1 MGDRR
6 VADRRAPEEG
16 VFKIETKKLI
26 IYCIVGVILL
36 TSIISNII
44 LGILANKYKKEYDN
58 IMNIDNE
65 TLDYSEVNTSDGE
78 NENAENTCIFSID
91 GDVNQLKPGESAEFE
106 LKASD
111 ISAGSGIIMFES
123 LLEYDSDKL
132 ECEIVTDDEGEWSKT
147 ALTENYLTMSRK
159 DLLPSSEDQVIAK
172 IKIKAKDNAE
182 EGEQTVTFSQIKFT
196 MDNDE
201 AFEIP
206 NETISLEIEA
216 N

>member
-26 IYCIVGVILL
+26 IYSIVGVILL
-36 TSIISNII
+36 SSIISNII
-44 LGILANKYKKEYDN
+44 LGILANKYKREYDN
-58 IMNIDNE
+58 IMNIEDE
-65 TLDYSEVNTSDGE
+65 TIDFSEDETSDSE
-78 NENAENTCIFSID
+78 SDTENTCVFSIE
-91 GDVNQLKPGESAEFE
+91 GDVNQIKPGETAEYE

-132 ECEIVTDDEGEWSKT
+132 ECEIVTDDDSEWTKT
-147 ALTENYLTMSRK
+147 ALTENYLTLSRK
-159 DLLPSSEDQVIAK
+159 DLLPNSEDQVLGK
-172 IKIKAKDNAE
+172 IRIKAKENVQ
-182 EGEQTVTFSQIKFT
+182 EGPQTVTFNQIKFT

-201 AFEIP
+201 SFELSE
-206 NETISLEIEA
+206 ETVSLEIVS

>member
-26 IYCIVGVILL
+26 IYSIVGVILL
-36 TSIISNII
+36 SSIISNII
-44 LGILANKYKKEYDN
+44 LGILANKYKREYDN
-58 IMNIDNE
+58 IMNIEDE
-65 TLDYSEVNTSDGE
+65 TIDFSEDETSDSE
-78 NENAENTCIFSID
+78 SDTENTCVFSIE
-91 GDVNQLKPGESAEFE
+91 GDVNQIKPGETAEYE

-172 IKIKAKDNAE
+172 IRIKAKDNAE

>member
-58 IMNIDNE
+58 IMNIEDG
-65 TLDYSEVNTSDGE
+65 TIDFSEDETSDSE
-78 NENAENTCIFSID
+78 SDTENTCVFSVE
-91 GDVNQLKPGESAEFE
+91 GDVNQIKPGETAEYE

-147 ALTENYLTMSRK
+147 ALTENYLTMSY
-159 DLLPSSEDQVIAK
+159 
-172 IKIKAKDNAE
+172 
-182 EGEQTVTFSQIKFT
+182 
-196 MDNDE
+196 
-201 AFEIP
+201 
-206 NETISLEIEA
+206 
-216 N
+216 